1 MSGSVSAQNGEVGI
15 LGGSFGQGTV
25 PKGKDKVSRLCVVI
39 VGEMDICRSDIFLIR
54 VKFLVPRLNF
64 CGY

>member
-1 MSGSVSAQNGEVGI
+1 MSGSISAQNGEVGI

-39 VGEMDICRSDIFLIR
+39 VGEFVEVIYFSF
-54 VKFLVPRLNF
+54 V
-64 CGY
+64 